1 MVVVVVVVWM
11 LILDN
16 YIVNYCNILY
26 ISVRS
31 IS

>member
-1 MVVVVVVVWM
+1 MVVVVVVVGM
-11 LILDN
+11 LILHN